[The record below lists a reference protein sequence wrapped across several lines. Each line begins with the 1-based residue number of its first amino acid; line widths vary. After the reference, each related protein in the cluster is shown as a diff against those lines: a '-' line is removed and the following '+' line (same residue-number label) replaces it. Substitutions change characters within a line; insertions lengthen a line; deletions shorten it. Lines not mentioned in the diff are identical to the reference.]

1 MALTASFR
9 MQLAKLQLS
18 GYGRR
23 RFRAGFDSGYSVGHE
38 HGVRGLTKPARAGLP
53 DHPQIEV
60 DGIEVDQ
67 LMAPLLQALWDLG
80 LETQFSCQGDPEH
93 YTAHEPLLNFN
104 RAQIVFADFE
114 QACKFVRKT
123 MELLDSAAFSEG
135 GIDITTMDPVDGT
148 SFRAS
153 VWFPPQLLAKITRL
167 WVEFETTV
175 PPAVVEPPRDETALR
190 G

>member
-1 MALTASFR
+1 
-9 MQLAKLQLS
+9 MQLAKLQLA

-23 RFRAGFDSGYSVGHE
+23 RFRAGFDSGYAVGHK

-80 LETQFSCQGDPEH
+80 LETQFSCQGEPEH
-93 YTAHEPLLNFN
+93 YIAHEPLLNFN

-153 VWFPPQLLAKITRL
+153 VWFPPQLLTEITRL